1 MSRILERWPL
11 TIVGLI
17 LIGWAA
23 STLADHGSTSTMTG
37 VVLGLGV
44 FLLGA
49 GTTLV
54 ILGVGRG
61 RGGTARKGDDDD
73 TG

>member
-1 MSRILERWPL
+1 MNRILERWPL

-23 STLADHGSTSTMTG
+23 ANLSGESETSEG
-37 VVLGLGV
+37 RAVVLGLGV

-61 RGGTARKGDDDD
+61 DRDRDKDES
-73 TG
+73 

>member
-1 MSRILERWPL
+1 LSRFLERWPL

-17 LIGWAA
+17 LIGWAGA
-23 STLADHGSTSTMTG
+23 TLAGEEAALSTRF

-44 FLLGA
+44 FLLGS

-61 RGGTARKGDDDD
+61 SSDDHDD
-73 TG
+73 KDDL